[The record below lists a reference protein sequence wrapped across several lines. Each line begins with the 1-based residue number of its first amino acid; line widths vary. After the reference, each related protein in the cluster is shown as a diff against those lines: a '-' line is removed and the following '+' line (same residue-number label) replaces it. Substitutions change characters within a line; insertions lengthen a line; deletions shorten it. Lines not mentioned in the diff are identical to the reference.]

1 MNADRLDNSIREFYA
16 EQSASDDAV
25 ARLSNMVPA
34 DQAVQV
40 TPLREHAP
48 VADAAAVGSA
58 DADSAKSF
66 PRALQV
72 ADITPVARK
81 SVHRPWLVGSGRFF
95 IGIAA
100 MALLAFSAYR
110 IGHQRGIEKGRVD
123 GIEYARA
130 NQPSQPTPAAPVSEP
145 TNYPRYLELPREAP
159 TIAAT
164 RLVVLRQHADWCPR
178 CPTIAPIF
186 EELAEKFHEEPILF
200 VTLNI
205 TTPETRTAARE
216 LIRSLGVQDY
226 VGKKLEPGVIRLVDR
241 DAKSVVAEVRAYNEL
256 PAMKDALVHAL
267 PHKTEP
273 TP

>member
-1 MNADRLDNSIREFYA
+1 MSADRIDSSIRNFYA
-16 EQSASDDAV
+16 DQSASDDAV
-25 ARLSNMVPA
+25 ARLSQMVPPN
-34 DQAVQV
+34 QQV
-40 TPLREHAP
+40 HVPPLPQHC
-48 VADAAAVGSA
+48 DAAQTQ
-58 DADSAKSF
+58 DANAIAPF
-66 PRALQV
+66 PRALSV
-72 ADITPVARK
+72 ADAPVAVRR
-81 SVHRPWLVGSGRFF
+81 HRGSPRLVSSGRVF

-100 MALLAFSAYR
+100 AALLAFSMYR
-110 IGHQRGIEKGRVD
+110 IGHQRGFDQGRVD
-123 GIEYARA
+123 GIEFAKA
-130 NQPSQPTPAAPVSEP
+130 NQPRSAPAALPVSEP

-159 TIAAT
+159 TIAVT

-186 EELAEKFHEEPILF
+186 DELAEKFHDEPILF

-216 LIRSLGVQDY
+216 MIQSLGVQDY
-226 VGKKLEPGVIRLVDR
+226 IGKKLEPGVIRLVDR

-256 PAMKDALVHAL
+256 PAMTDALAHAL